1 MKNKKFWNFVD
12 GDDDAELLL
21 YGPIA
26 QETWWGDEV
35 TPLQFASELRACRGK
50 KLTVRINSEGGD
62 VFAAQ
67 AIHSLLRSHDKPV
80 TVTIDGLCAS
90 AATII
95 ACAGDEVRMPRNA
108 IYMIHNPMIGLF
120 GQYNAEDLNSMISSL
135 ETVKEAIIE
144 AYKRKVGE
152 EQFANLSAM
161 MDEETWLSAEEAKE
175 YGLVD
180 YIDEEQ
186 VEAILNKGMLIVNN
200 VACRINDS
208 SKVMRFV
215 NRKEKPM
222 YEDVVSKVKNFLGIN
237 DTEDVAVDNTAVGTE
252 RSRIMELDA
261 LKTGNAVV
269 DNIVETAKQNGST
282 AEDIVQYLNAIKK
295 PVAQYSEAEKALNN
309 INNLIIDN
317 MNSGS
322 SKIKA
327 QPIAKHT
334 DNKENS
340 IESFVNLANKL
351 REGRR

>member
-1 MKNKKFWNFVD
+1 MKSKKFWNFVD
-12 GDDDAELLL
+12 GDNDAELLL
-21 YGPIA
+21 YGTIA

-50 KLTVRINSEGGD
+50 NLTVRINSEGGD

-67 AIHSLLRSHDKPV
+67 AIHSLLRSHDRPV

-108 IYMIHNPMIGLF
+108 IYMIHNPMVGLF
-120 GQYNAEDLNSMISSL
+120 GQYNAEELNSMISSL

-161 MDEETWLSAEEAKE
+161 MDEETWMSAEEAKS

-180 YIDEEQ
+180 SIDEEPIDA
-186 VEAILNKGMLIVNN
+186 VFNKGVLIVNN
-200 VACRINDS
+200 VACHVNDS

-237 DTEDVAVDNTAVGTE
+237 DAEEMAVSNDATGLE
-252 RSRIMELDA
+252 RNRIMALDA
-261 LKTGNAVV
+261 LKTGNTVV
-269 DNIVETAKQNGST
+269 DSIIETAKQNGST
-282 AEDIVQYLNAIKK
+282 VEDINPYLDAIKE
-295 PVAQYSEAEKALNN
+295 PVAQYSDAEKALQH
-309 INNLIIDN
+309 INNLITDN
-317 MNSGS
+317 VNSGTN
-322 SKIKA
+322 KIKP
-327 QPIAKHT
+327 QPVAKQQDDKAT
-334 DNKENS
+334 DINS
-340 IESFVNLANKL
+340 LVAVANQMRGGK
-351 REGRR
+351 

>member
-1 MKNKKFWNFVD
+1 MKSKKFWNFVD
-12 GDDDAELLL
+12 GNNDAELLL
-21 YGPIA
+21 YGTIA

-50 KLTVRINSEGGD
+50 NLTVRINSEGGD

-67 AIHSLLRSHDKPV
+67 AIHSLLRSHDRPV

-108 IYMIHNPMIGLF
+108 IYMIHNPMVGLF
-120 GQYNAEDLNSMISSL
+120 GQYNAEELNSMISSL

-161 MDEETWLSAEEAKE
+161 MDQETWLSAEEAKS

-180 YIDEEQ
+180 SIDGEPIDA
-186 VEAILNKGMLIVNN
+186 VFNKGVLIVNN
-200 VACRINDS
+200 VACHVNDS

-237 DTEDVAVDNTAVGTE
+237 DAEDVAVDNTAVGTE
-252 RSRIMELDA
+252 RSRIMALDA
-261 LKTGNAVV
+261 LKTGNTVV
-269 DNIVETAKQNGST
+269 DSIVEAAKKNGDT
-282 AEDIVQYLNAIKK
+282 VENITPYLDAIKE
-295 PVAQYSEAEKALNN
+295 PVAQYSEAEKALHH
-309 INNLIIDN
+309 INDLITDN
-317 MNSGS
+317 MTSGAG
-322 SKIKA
+322 KIKPRPVVE
-327 QPIAKHT
+327 QES
-334 DNKENS
+334 NKERDINS
-340 IESFVNLANKL
+340 LVGIANQMRGGK
-351 REGRR
+351 